1 MKHYLQNWKL
11 FMLKIKKIIFSIFIV
26 SVVFTQGTMNSF
38 GLGHFYDNQGIASAG
53 NGLSV
58 LSPSFQMDVSLTNPS
73 TWENLDYTFLSLSY
87 SGNENS
93 YSGNSLKNG
102 YSGLSNASWIV
113 PVKSKGAFGLTLA
126 PYLDQRVSMIS
137 KDTSNFYAFDD
148 TLNLVKSIDRS
159 GGVMVFKMGSSYL
172 LNEMFS
178 LGVSIDLLFGS
189 SRQNESIFFDGSSII
204 RSSRARYSGILGN
217 LYLATSF
224 KNNIKLFTRLQH
236 SLKPMSGIYLKK
248 HLFDDANGNGYHD
261 QGSPKDFPVPDS
273 ISALNEFRINEI
285 HNPFRFGVG
294 LQKGFNKLNTISIE
308 YSSFEEK
315 ANLNNRLIIP
325 ANDWI
330 KKSQDF
336 TFSVGRNPNNLSSD
350 WKDKFSVKTGL
361 VYKSH
366 KLSHSNIKITE
377 IGGALGL
384 GFKFKA
390 VGNQFDVNYYLG
402 KRDYSEKYSTEYVQ
416 QLQFGVSL
424 ADQWF
429 VKRRQK

>member
-1 MKHYLQNWKL
+1 
-11 FMLKIKKIIFSIFIV
+11 MLKIKKILFLIFIV

-87 SGNENS
+87 GGNENS

-126 PYLDQRVSMIS
+126 PYLDQRVSMVS

-178 LGVSIDLLFGS
+178 LGISIDLLFGS

-224 KNNIKLFTRLQH
+224 KNNIKLF
-236 SLKPMSGIYLKK
+236 
-248 HLFDDANGNGYHD
+248 
-261 QGSPKDFPVPDS
+261 
-273 ISALNEFRINEI
+273 
-285 HNPFRFGVG
+285 
-294 LQKGFNKLNTISIE
+294 
-308 YSSFEEK
+308 
-315 ANLNNRLIIP
+315 
-325 ANDWI
+325 
-330 KKSQDF
+330 
-336 TFSVGRNPNNLSSD
+336 
-350 WKDKFSVKTGL
+350 
-361 VYKSH
+361 
-366 KLSHSNIKITE
+366 
-377 IGGALGL
+377 
-384 GFKFKA
+384 
-390 VGNQFDVNYYLG
+390 
-402 KRDYSEKYSTEYVQ
+402 
-416 QLQFGVSL
+416 
-424 ADQWF
+424 
-429 VKRRQK
+429 